1 MKENTEIKQLLISQ
15 NNKPNVTNNVNNI
28 SNVNNK
34 FNLNVY
40 LNETCKDAINITEF
54 VNSLVLSINDL
65 EETARLG
72 YAEGISKIF
81 INGLNN
87 LDVNKRPVH
96 CSDVKREVLYIKE
109 DDKWNKETETKPLLT
124 LAIKQLAGKNIKQI
138 SEWRKLYPHYS
149 DPSSKQNDKYN
160 KLIFEA
166 MSGSTKEETDN
177 NYKKII
183 SNVSKHTAIDK
194 VLE

>member
-1 MKENTEIKQLLISQ
+1 MKESWQ
-15 NNKPNVTNNVNNI
+15 
-28 SNVNNK
+28 
-34 FNLNVY
+34 
-40 LNETCKDAINITEF
+40 
-54 VNSLVLSINDL
+54 NSLVLSINDL

-138 SEWRKLYPHYS
+138 SALHA
-149 DPSSKQNDKYN
+149 N
-160 KLIFEA
+160 
-166 MSGSTKEETDN
+166 
-177 NYKKII
+177 
-183 SNVSKHTAIDK
+183 
-194 VLE
+194 